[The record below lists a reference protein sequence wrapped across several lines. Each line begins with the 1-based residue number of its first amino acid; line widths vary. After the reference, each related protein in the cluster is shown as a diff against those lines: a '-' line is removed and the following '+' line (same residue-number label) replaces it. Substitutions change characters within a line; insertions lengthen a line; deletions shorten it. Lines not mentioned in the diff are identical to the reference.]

1 MSYKFTTNSKIVF
14 TFSKFSKKTDL
25 IKKFIIVSNFSD
37 IVDIDVEKAKRKY
50 SLLSQKLPEFPNKH
64 LSYLILKVNN
74 IEFKV
79 MDRIMFIWQY

>member
-1 MSYKFTTNSKIVF
+1 MSLNESAENYLETI
-14 TFSKFSKKTDL
+14 L
-25 IKKFIIVSNFSD
+25 I
-37 IVDIDVEKAKRKY
+37 
-50 SLLSQKLPEFPNKH
+50 LSQKLPEFSNKH